1 MRAFAAP
8 QSTTRCPRAVYTAN
22 QLHLRPAGVLV
33 PTPTPCHVGA
43 VTPSVARAF
52 RIPVRPTRAAKPLT
66 IRAAVAEPPVLEKE
80 VTFPR
85 GAQWEVHKF
94 GGTCV
99 ASPDR
104 IRDVAQLMLKGD
116 SQRVMVVSAMGSH
129 PSSPVK
135 VTDLLLNMVAKA
147 AQQDEAF
154 LLDLA
159 ALQQKHLDA
168 AKALLGSGDELNT
181 FVGTLLNDIANLKA
195 MLHAISIGMERGWW
209 TQRMLWVSCG
219 CAGVC
224 SC

>member
-1 MRAFAAP
+1 MRVLTA
-8 QSTTRCPRAVYTAN
+8 SSGLTRCYRSDAVSKQPLGCLVLSPTIWAPRRALADRAT
-22 QLHLRPAGVLV
+22 R
-33 PTPTPCHVGA
+33 T
-43 VTPSVARAF
+43 VARRVVTHISA
-52 RIPVRPTRAAKPLT
+52 T
-66 IRAAVAEPPVLEKE
+66 VAEPPMLEKE

-104 IRDVAQLMLKGD
+104 IRDVATLMLKGEQ
-116 SQRVMVVSAMGSH
+116 QRVMVVSAMGSQ

-147 AQQDEAF
+147 AKQDEAF

-168 AKALLGSGDELNT
+168 ATALLGSGDELNS

-195 MLHAISIGMERGWW
+195 MLHAISIGTCWLH
-209 TQRMLWVSCG
+209 TLLLCT
-219 CAGVC
+219 
-224 SC
+224 

>member
-1 MRAFAAP
+1 MRAFALP
-8 QSTTRCPRAVYTAN
+8 QGTTRCPKTVYAAN
-22 QLHLRPAGVLV
+22 QLHPKPASTSR
-33 PTPTPCHVGA
+33 PTPFHAGA
-43 VTPSVARAF
+43 TTTLGAGRPLRVRQARAKQL
-52 RIPVRPTRAAKPLT
+52 A

-116 SQRVMVVSAMGSH
+116 SQRVTVVSAMGSH
-129 PSSPVK
+129 PASPVK
-135 VTDLLLNMVAKA
+135 VTDLLLNMVDKA
-147 AQQDEAF
+147 AKQDEAF

-195 MLHAISIGMERGWW
+195 MLHAISIGMG
-209 TQRMLWVSCG
+209 
-219 CAGVC
+219 
-224 SC
+224 

>member
-1 MRAFAAP
+1 MRDLTASPGLARCFRANAISKQPLGCAVLSRTSWAPRPCRALVGHAART
-8 QSTTRCPRAVYTAN
+8 STR
-22 QLHLRPAGVLV
+22 RPLPHHISA
-33 PTPTPCHVGA
+33 T
-43 VTPSVARAF
+43 
-52 RIPVRPTRAAKPLT
+52 
-66 IRAAVAEPPVLEKE
+66 VAEPPVLEKE

-104 IRDVAQLMLKGD
+104 IRDVATLMLKGD
-116 SQRVMVVSAMGSH
+116 QQRVMVVSAMGSH

-147 AQQDEAF
+147 AKQDEAF

-168 AKALLGSGDELNT
+168 ATALLGSGDELNS
-181 FVGTLLNDIANLKA
+181 FVGTLFNDIANLKA
-195 MLHAISIGMERGWW
+195 MLHAISIGTWD
-209 TQRMLWVSCG
+209 
-219 CAGVC
+219 
-224 SC
+224 